1 MKKKKRVAEKYY
13 KSKELVLELSPQLNR
28 SLGCMRSLGSC
39 VSLKGLQILLEK
51 LHCEGFTILVH
62 KKLHFEGF
70 AILVHKKL
78 YEGFQFL
85 LEKLHFGDNTSCW
98 VFVDVG
104 IEVSNHVKF
113 PVCFR
118 LKRLILLMRDFPTYF
133 CPFKLCDQ
141 DPPLLADRVRNKDRK
156 YILKILGHKEV
167 WLIQLYY

>member
-85 LEKLHFGDNTSCW
+85 LEKLHFGDNTSC
-98 VFVDVG
+98 
-104 IEVSNHVKF
+104 
-113 PVCFR
+113 
-118 LKRLILLMRDFPTYF
+118 
-133 CPFKLCDQ
+133 
-141 DPPLLADRVRNKDRK
+141 
-156 YILKILGHKEV
+156 
-167 WLIQLYY
+167 